1 MRSKQVVE
9 EVKEEVKE
17 EEVKEEVKEEG
28 EKQEEVQE
36 EVEEVEEEAE
46 KKNAFFTVSPPTND
60 AIIMNIPFGEND
72 TDSDDENGMNALLS
86 QSLPPNLNGTTYEIS
101 EDIPSV
107 DTFEVDSD
115 LSAH

>member
-1 MRSKQVVE
+1 MRSKQVV
-9 EVKEEVKE
+9 EEVKE
-17 EEVKEEVKEEG
+17 EEVKEEVKEE
-28 EKQEEVQE
+28 EEEEEVKE
-36 EVEEVEEEAE
+36 ETE

>member
-17 EEVKEEVKEEG
+17 EEEVKEKVKEEVQEEEEEEEVKEET
-28 EKQEEVQE
+28 
-36 EVEEVEEEAE
+36 E

>member
-17 EEVKEEVKEEG
+17 EEVKEEVKEEAK
-28 EKQEEVQE
+28 EEEEEVK
-36 EVEEVEEEAE
+36 EEVEEEAE

>member
-1 MRSKQVVE
+1 MVE

-17 EEVKEEVKEEG
+17 EEVKEEVKEEDV
-28 EKQEEVQE
+28 KQEEE
-36 EVEEVEEEAE
+36 AEEVEEEAE

-86 QSLPPNLNGTTYEIS
+86 QSLPPNLNGTIYEIS

>member
-17 EEVKEEVKEEG
+17 EEVKEEVKEEDV
-28 EKQEEVQE
+28 KQEEE
-36 EVEEVEEEAE
+36 EEEVEEEAE

>member
-9 EVKEEVKE
+9 EVKEEEGKEEVKEEVQEEE
-17 EEVKEEVKEEG
+17 EEVKEET
-28 EKQEEVQE
+28 
-36 EVEEVEEEAE
+36 E

>member
-17 EEVKEEVKEEG
+17 EVQEEVKEET
-28 EKQEEVQE
+28 
-36 EVEEVEEEAE
+36 E

>member
-1 MRSKQVVE
+1 MEQDKLRSKQVVE
-9 EVKEEVKE
+9 EVKEEEVQEEVKEEEE
-17 EEVKEEVKEEG
+17 EEVKEEK
-28 EKQEEVQE
+28 K
-36 EVEEVEEEAE
+36 

>member
-17 EEVKEEVKEEG
+17 EEEVKEKVKEEVQEEEEEEVKEET
-28 EKQEEVQE
+28 
-36 EVEEVEEEAE
+36 E

>member
-17 EEVKEEVKEEG
+17 E
-28 EKQEEVQE
+28 VQE
-36 EVEEVEEEAE
+36 EEEEEEETE

>member
-36 EVEEVEEEAE
+36 EAEEVEEEAE

>member
-1 MRSKQVVE
+1 MEQDKLRSKQVV
-9 EVKEEVKE
+9 EEVKE
-17 EEVKEEVKEEG
+17 EEVKEEVKEE
-28 EKQEEVQE
+28 VQE
-36 EVEEVEEEAE
+36 EEEEVKEETE

>member
-17 EEVKEEVKEEG
+17 EEVKE
-28 EKQEEVQE
+28 VQE
-36 EVEEVEEEAE
+36 EEEEEEETE